1 MSKNLV
7 IVFIRSPQLGTV
19 KTRLSATCKDDFT
32 LELYILF
39 IKDLI
44 NTLKNAGVDFAFC
57 GCGDLKDIVHLFG
70 VDHTFAQV
78 ASDLG
83 TKMAHAFAE
92 KFAQGYEKILL
103 IGSDTPHISQAIF
116 AQGFV
121 ELSNHDC
128 VLGPSSDGGY
138 YLIGFNQKSF
148 SADAFLHIEW
158 STPSV
163 LSETLHRLS
172 EKNIYLL
179 EELND
184 IDDIDDLKDFYE
196 TYRDGDFST
205 SETIQF
211 LKESEHLWKQK

>member
-7 IVFIRSPQLGTV
+7 IIFVRSPQLATV
-19 KTRLSATCKDDFT
+19 KTRLSATCGDDFT

-44 NTLKNAGVDFAFC
+44 NTLKNTSVDFALC
-57 GCGDLKDIVHLFG
+57 GCGDLKDIVRLFG

-78 ASDLG
+78 AGDLG

-92 KFAQGYEKILL
+92 KFSDGYEKILL

-116 AQGFV
+116 AQGFS

-128 VLGPSSDGGY
+128 VLGPSNDGGY

-148 SADAFLHIEW
+148 SADVFAHIEW

-163 LSETLHRLS
+163 LSQTLHRLS

-184 IDDIDDLKDFYE
+184 IDDIEDLKDFYE
-196 TYRDGDFST
+196 TYRDSDFST